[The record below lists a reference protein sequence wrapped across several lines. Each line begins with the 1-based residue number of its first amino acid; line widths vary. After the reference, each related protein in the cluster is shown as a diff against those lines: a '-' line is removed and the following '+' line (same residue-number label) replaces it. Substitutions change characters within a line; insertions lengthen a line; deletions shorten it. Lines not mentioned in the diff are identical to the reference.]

1 MENVSNMKR
10 LTYLRALLIVGLLV
24 GHLTAIAEISPKEAV
39 TVFSEHGNTM
49 RSVVAYEATA
59 MSTEYHNLIVRDSYI
74 NGTVTLSKYTHA
86 VFDNVT
92 VLNGTTIYVSD
103 YAGLIIKNSKIY
115 ETEIVIELNASVV
128 MDNTNTE
135 VYSLN
140 VYLWDYAELYFMS
153 NGTDINIYAYNS
165 STISIT
171 NAFLNGSYFMLY
183 NSSFLELTGV
193 DIESYGQIYCYGYS
207 MIRADTIN
215 DHNRPLY
222 IYLNNY
228 ATMSSTNLIANGTTI
243 YLWDFSGITDYG
255 SAINIVDLKENS
267 NGHFTSSVIEYCSV
281 YGNAQATFVDSQI
294 GKIVTSMSYYGDY
307 QAAVSVH
314 RSNISILDLRTP
326 IISNITESRVN
337 TLYYRRIYNGVLR
350 VNETHITY
358 SSYYENYN
366 SSETIINTAVNVTD
380 FIAYDAD
387 LVEFDRSTTVYVIN
401 TNDSIFY
408 NVRTAYIFSSNARF
422 NISNPT
428 ITNRIYASQATIII
442 SNSNLDLGL
451 FLSARNSSRITIE
464 NTYMKSFDILLRDS
478 ELNISDSQLIN
489 AYNFWVENCEI
500 GIYNTFL
507 NATSTIKSVHNSK
520 VIFKSSNIS
529 MSVDGN
535 VVLGPSRYKM
545 LNMAIIND
553 TAITYGFV
561 DLGGND
567 LSGFYFMGD
576 IYLDGTNL
584 TILGGK
590 QYLLT
595 YSINIYMRGQS
606 YLEVLNMSINALNIY
621 GVNTSYLTLVNVST
635 ISNLELEELHIEA
648 NDSNLVY
655 VEAEYLYGSLS
666 NTTFSYLNSW
676 TYADIELRDVKATN
690 DMFIQSGDITIV
702 NSNISHAGFGMFED
716 VGIANVPT
724 VNIYV
729 ENSNISVLDALAH
742 GEIYIKN
749 SELDRLTY
757 LLTNVTVETC
767 QITAAMKNY
776 LITGTGTIIID
787 GNIIPTGTYRVLLNE
802 ISSTIWMYLEAIVV
816 DKNPDVHLILNNSNY
831 FALYVTE
838 GPIDIINTELNILM
852 VETTSANIQ
861 NVLVNASLM
870 EGDSPP
876 AILGGGNIEV
886 DNLTTIMT
894 STVLYLGEFSI
905 RSLNTSGI
913 EIYNATGQINN
924 TVLSSSYVE
933 VSASNIT
940 IDRMYSVSP
949 YSTIYATYSR
959 IDMTHINMSSL
970 YIMNSS
976 AVIRDSV
983 LEEIDATASSILL
996 TNTNITPLQSES
1008 TYSIYLHDDTY
1019 LGIDRSNITDII
1031 IVPEYRVIHAVYVS
1045 ISPRNVTI
1053 DTINTDIGTAP
1064 IMYSAS
1070 RIRDEIAYSDPYT
1083 EKPYMTTRYVETEIG
1098 AISSSFFVIQNKTVL
1113 NITNFKNLSITGIYA
1128 AASYDSAPPT
1138 ITILSDV
1145 PIEYELG
1152 LKRKLEFVVNDEAPY
1167 VYILA
1172 INGIVLE
1179 NSYESGTR
1187 IAINLW
1193 EIIDEARNYTFEITA
1208 YDIFNNI
1215 AHADGTITVFPTEKP
1230 RILSSPIITNATVG
1244 DEIVLEWEVFD
1255 HSPYRYQIYINDTVA
1270 IDMPWTG
1277 ERFIS
1282 YSFTP
1287 DTPGKYNITLILE
1300 DQLNQTERDIV
1311 IISVA
1316 KRAEGGIPTWQT
1328 ISIALILL
1336 AVIIAVVLLLKK
1348 RKM

>member
-1 MENVSNMKR
+1 MRRSA
-10 LTYLRALLIVGLLV
+10 YLKILLIVGLLIGQLATITRIFPRTEV
-24 GHLTAIAEISPKEAV
+24 VEFSKHNSAV
-39 TVFSEHGNTM
+39 
-49 RSVVAYEATA
+49 RSTVAYGATA
-59 MSTEYHNLIVRDSYI
+59 MSTEYHNLMIHDSYI
-74 NGTVTLSKYTHA
+74 NGTVTLSEHTYA

-92 VLNGTTIYVSD
+92 ILNGTTIYVSD
-103 YAGLIIKNSKIY
+103 YAELVIKNSRIY
-115 ETEIVIELNASVV
+115 KAEIIIELNASVV

-140 VYLWDYAELYFMS
+140 VYLWDHAELYFMS
-153 NGTDINIYAYNS
+153 NGADINIYAYNS

-183 NSSFLELTGV
+183 NSSSLELTDV
-193 DIESYGQIYCYGYS
+193 DIESYGRIYCYGYS

-215 DHNRPLY
+215 DHDRPLY

-228 ATMSSTNLIANGTTI
+228 TTMSSTNLIANGTTI
-243 YLWDFSGITDYG
+243 YLRDFSGITDYG
-255 SAINIVDLKENS
+255 SVINIVDLKDNS
-267 NGHFTSSVIEYCSV
+267 NGHFTSSVIEHCSV

-307 QAAVSVH
+307 QAAVSVY

-326 IISNITESRVN
+326 IISNITKSRVD
-337 TLYYRRIYNGVLR
+337 TLYYRRIYDDVLR

-366 SSETIINTAVNVTD
+366 SSETIINATVNVAD
-380 FIAYDAD
+380 FIAYDAS
-387 LVEFDRSTTVYVIN
+387 LVEFNRSATIYVIN
-401 TNDSIFY
+401 TNNSIFY
-408 NVRTAYIFSSNARF
+408 NVQAAYIFNSNARF
-422 NISNPT
+422 NISNPA
-428 ITNRIYASQATIII
+428 ITNKIYASQATIII
-442 SNSNLDLGL
+442 SNSNFDLGL

-478 ELNISDSQLIN
+478 ELNISGSQLIN

-500 GIYNTFL
+500 RIYNTFL

-529 MSVDGN
+529 MIVDGN
-535 VVLGPSRYKM
+535 TVLGPGRYKM

-576 IYLDGTNL
+576 IYLNGTNL

-590 QYLLT
+590 QYLLA
-595 YSINIYMRGQS
+595 YGINIYMRCQS

-621 GVNTSYLTLVNVST
+621 GVNTSYLTLVNVSM
-635 ISNLELEELHIEA
+635 ISNLEFEELHIEA
-648 NDSNLVY
+648 NNSNLVY

-716 VGIANVPT
+716 IGIANVPT

-729 ENSNISVLDALAH
+729 ENSNISVLDALAR

-757 LLTNVTVETC
+757 LLANVTVETC
-767 QITAAMKNY
+767 QITAAMRNY

-787 GNIIPTGTYRVLLNE
+787 ENVIPTGTYRVLLNE

-816 DKNPDVHLILNNSNY
+816 DKNPDAHLILNNSNY
-831 FALYVTE
+831 FALYATE
-838 GPIDIINTELNILM
+838 SPIDIINTELNILM
-852 VETTSANIQ
+852 VETASANIQ
-861 NVLVNASLM
+861 NVLVNASFM
-870 EGDSPP
+870 KGDSPP
-876 AILGGGNIEV
+876 AILGGGNVEV

-905 RSLNTSGI
+905 RSLNTNGI
-913 EIYNATGQINN
+913 GIYNATGHMNN

-933 VSASNIT
+933 VSGSNIT
-940 IDRMYSVSP
+940 IDRMYSASP
-949 YSTIYATYSR
+949 YSTIYAAYSR
-959 IDMTHINMSSL
+959 INMTHINISSL

-983 LEEIDATASSILL
+983 LEEI
-996 TNTNITPLQSES
+996 
-1008 TYSIYLHDDTY
+1008 YLHNDTY

-1031 IVPEYRVIHAVYVS
+1031 IVPDYRVIHAANVS

-1053 DTINTDIGTAP
+1053 DTINTNIETAP

-1152 LKRKLEFVVNDEAPY
+1152 LKRKLEFVVNDETPY
-1167 VYILA
+1167 MYILA

-1187 IAINLW
+1187 ITINLW

-1208 YDIFNNI
+1208 YDIFNNV

-1230 RILSSPIITNATVG
+1230 RILSSPTITNATVG